1 MTASQ
6 LDNSIQQSVLGTQD
20 SALITVQG
28 LHKRY
33 GRLAAVQGIDF
44 SVQRGEVFGLI
55 GPDGA
60 GKTTT
65 FHILGGV
72 MEATMGTVQV
82 LGQAP
87 RDARLGIGY
96 LTQQFSLYLDLSI
109 DENLRYIAGLR
120 KVGDRLF
127 AERRDKYLRL
137 MNLERFG
144 DRLAGQLSGGMKQKL
159 ALCCAL
165 IYKPEV
171 LLLDEPTTGVD
182 PVSRREFWDV
192 LAALANEGVTIVVA
206 TPYLDEAERCN
217 RVALMY
223 GGQIQQ
229 IGTPAELKASLGLHR
244 LEVRTSELEAV
255 ERVLLEA
262 ANQQAAGNRQWA
274 ERHGDTETSTQNS
287 KLKTQNSKLTEIA
300 DVQTFGD
307 RLDVLVRDVQT
318 GETEVCNLL
327 QQNHL
332 PFDSI
337 DQTQPTLENVFVTR
351 LRQQG
356 SEPPSIPFPQTRL
369 GSGSGSGGRR
379 EKSLIQNSK
388 LKTQNSSATAHLA
401 IYARNLNR
409 VFGTFQAVRNVN
421 VEVRYGEIFGLLGA
435 NGAGKTTTIKMLCG
449 LLEASSG
456 EVALGGETGNLRSG
470 DLRRRIGYMSQKFTL
485 YDDLSIRQNLEFYA
499 GVYSI
504 PHHLRS
510 EKIDWVIATCGLQ
523 GQEDLITGQLPGGWK
538 QRVAFGASV
547 MHEPEILFLDEP
559 TSGVDPLARRQF
571 WRLINDFARRG
582 TAVLVTTH
590 YLEEAEQCNRMSFMV
605 AGETVLEGSPSQ
617 IKAAQPGKLIE
628 VMPDQNQKASD
639 LLKQTLE
646 PWRVSIF
653 ADRLHVVIENPDTEI
668 PHLQSILESANI
680 KILSLRP
687 IPFSL
692 EDAFIG
698 TVQRAQKS

>member
-1 MTASQ
+1 
-6 LDNSIQQSVLGTQD
+6 LV
-20 SALITVQG
+20 
-28 LHKRY
+28 
-33 GRLAAVQGIDF
+33 AVQGIDF
-44 SVQRGEVFGLI
+44 SVDQGEVFGLI

-72 MEATMGTVQV
+72 MEATMGSVRV
-82 LGQAP
+82 MGIPP
-87 RDARLGIGY
+87 RDARTAIGY
-96 LTQQFSLYLDLSI
+96 LTQQFSLYPDLSI
-109 DENLRYIAGLR
+109 NENLRYVAGLR
-120 KVGDRLF
+120 QVPDADFG
-127 AERRDKYLRL
+127 ERRQKYLRL
-137 MNLERFG
+137 MSLEEFG

-192 LAALANEGVTIVVA
+192 LATLAGEGVTIVVA

-217 RVALMY
+217 RIALLY
-223 GGQIQQ
+223 NGQIQK
-229 IGTPAELKASLGLHR
+229 IGTPTELKASLGLYR
-244 LEVRTSELEAV
+244 LEVRTGKLIEA
-255 ERVLLEA
+255 EQVLL
-262 ANQQAAGNRQWA
+262 
-274 ERHGDTETSTQNS
+274 GDEGSEMGENS
-287 KLKTQNSKLTEIA
+287 PTPIQ

-307 RLDVLVRDVQT
+307 RLDILVSDPQL
-318 GETEVCNLL
+318 GEARVREQFRQHQIPL
-327 QQNHL
+327 
-332 PFDSI
+332 DSL
-337 DQTQPTLENVFVTR
+337 DLMQPTLENVFVTR

-356 SEPPSIPFPQTRL
+356 SEPPFIPFPRL
-369 GSGSGSGGRR
+369 VR
-379 EKSLIQNSK
+379 ESLGH
-388 LKTQNSSATAHLA
+388 SADTPA

-409 VFGTFQAVRNVN
+409 VFGSFQAVKNVN

-456 EVALGGETGNLRSG
+456 QISLGGETGNLRSQA
-470 DLRRRIGYMSQKFTL
+470 LRRRIGYMSQKFTL
-485 YDDLSIRQNLEFYA
+485 YDDLTILQNLEFYA
-499 GVYSI
+499 GVYGI
-504 PHHLRS
+504 PRRLQAD
-510 EKIDWVIATCGLQ
+510 KIAWVITICGLQ
-523 GQEDLITGQLPGGWK
+523 GQENLITGQLPGGWK

-590 YLEEAEQCNRMSFMV
+590 YLEEAEQCNRMSFLV
-605 AGETVLEGSPSQ
+605 AGETVIEGSPSQ

-628 VMPDQNQKASD
+628 IVPDRNQAASD
-639 LLKQTLE
+639 LLKQHLE
-646 PWRVSIF
+646 TWRVSIF
-653 ADRLHVVIENPDTEI
+653 ADRLHVVVDNPDLEI
-668 PHLQSILESANI
+668 PHIQSILQSANLTI
-680 KILSLRP
+680 QSLRP
-687 IPFSL
+687 IPYSL

-698 TVQRAQKS
+698 TVQRPQP